1 MFESLKDDIQAAR
14 DRDPAARNI
23 LEILLAYP
31 GLHALWMHRVAHR
44 LWKRRVPV
52 LPRLISHLNRWLT
65 GIEIHPGARIGK
77 GVFIDHGMGVVI
89 GETAEIGDNVT
100 LYQGV
105 TLGGTGKEKGKR
117 HPTVGRNVVI
127 AAGAKVLGPITIG
140 DDSKVGAGAV
150 VIRDVPPRCTVVG
163 VPGKVVMR
171 EGEPVIDLHHE
182 AIPDPVM
189 DRIDA
194 LDELIRRLEE
204 RLEKTHRELETAEKK
219 MRRADAELKMV
230 EEKIGLTHKASAAEG
245 AAKKGSPMKAAGK
258 GGRSGKGPSGQGGDG
273 EQVSKQAMKQRG
285 KKDSEKESGKESKK
299 GGG

>member
-1 MFESLKDDIQAAR
+1 MLRAILETLKADIQAAK
-14 DRDPAARNI
+14 DRDPAARST
-23 LEILLAYP
+23 LEIILAYP
-31 GLHALWMHRVAHR
+31 GVHALWIHRVAHW
-44 LWKRRVPV
+44 LWNRKIPLV
-52 LPRLISHLNRWLT
+52 PRLISHFNRWLT

-117 HPTVGRNVVI
+117 HPTVGKNVVI

-163 VPGKVVMR
+163 VPGKVVVR

-189 DRIDA
+189 DRIEA
-194 LDELIRRLEE
+194 LDGMIRSLEE
-204 RLEKTHRELETAEKK
+204 RLEKTHRELESAERKL
-219 MRRADAELKMV
+219 RRAEEELKTV
-230 EEKIGLTHKASAAEG
+230 ERKIGLAGEAAEG
-245 AAKKGSPMKAAGK
+245 GAKAAASGKASRGKSGEAAAKKGEGS
-258 GGRSGKGPSGQGGDG
+258 ST
-273 EQVSKQAMKQRG
+273 QR
-285 KKDSEKESGKESKK
+285 KKDGSVPEDETEVREEP
-299 GGG
+299 

>member
-1 MFESLKDDIQAAR
+1 MLREILETLKQDIQAAR
-14 DRDPAARNI
+14 DRDPAARSA
-23 LEILLAYP
+23 LEIILAYP
-31 GLHALWMHRVAHR
+31 GVHALWMHRVAHW
-44 LWKRRVPV
+44 LWNRGIPLV
-52 LPRLISHLNRWLT
+52 PRLLSHLNRWLT

-117 HPTVGRNVVI
+117 HPTVGKNVVI

-150 VIRDVPPRCTVVG
+150 VIRGVPPRCTVVG
-163 VPGKVVMR
+163 VPGKVVVR

-189 DRIDA
+189 DRIEA
-194 LDELIRRLEE
+194 LDGMIRKLEE
-204 RLEKTHRELETAEKK
+204 RLEKTHRELESAERKL
-219 MRRADAELKMV
+219 RRAEEELKTV
-230 EEKIGLTHKASAAEG
+230 ERRIGLTGEAEEGSARAAASG
-245 AAKKGSPMKAAGK
+245 GSSRGK
-258 GGRSGKGPSGQGGDG
+258 GGGSAARKGEGSGARRKRSGGGMESEG
-273 EQVSKQAMKQRG
+273 E
-285 KKDSEKESGKESKK
+285 D
-299 GGG
+299 